1 MSAEGN
7 QHIAQVSGSTLVC
20 VCGVHVFLGFSVKG
34 NVKRSCLSLLTLYH
48 GQQRPCKQQSQHAE
62 MLRQD

>member
-20 VCGVHVFLGFSVKG
+20 VCGVHVFLGFSSPWSRVMS
-34 NVKRSCLSLLTLYH
+34 NVPVCH
-48 GQQRPCKQQSQHAE
+48 C
-62 MLRQD
+62 